1 MFHGHRTVSDFS
13 EAPSQLLE
21 YWCWVPECLKQLS
34 CHYSYLS
41 PKYLQHWKTAK
52 ASKDDLQPLM
62 EIPNEIVHN
71 LVAAKQLNQGI
82 LTLRQVAFSKFDMKI
97 HNPASHDEIE
107 AIDFSKLYN
116 LLLQDMTGLQGPQ
129 DGLNWGSGHATSSH
143 YIWGQEANYYSYLL
157 YASLTVLINNHVL
170 TSLISAPAY

>member
-21 YWCWVPECLKQLS
+21 YWCWVPECLRRLS

-41 PKYLQHWKTAK
+41 PQCHKHWTTKNAGEDAPRPPK
-52 ASKDDLQPLM
+52 EIPDDL
-62 EIPNEIVHN
+62 VHD

-97 HNPASHDEIE
+97 HNPVSHDEIE
-107 AIDFSKLYN
+107 ATDFSELYN
-116 LLLQDMTGLQGPQ
+116 SLLQDMTGLQWPE
-129 DGLNWGSGHATSSH
+129 DRLRWGNGYATTSH
-143 YIWGQEANYYSYLL
+143 YVWGQEANYYPYL
-157 YASLTVLINNHVL
+157 
-170 TSLISAPAY
+170 